1 MSKSTNQQKLQVL
14 RIYLE
19 DLKRR
24 VKPKKTVIPVD
35 EED

>member
-14 RIYLE
+14 KIYLE

>member
-14 RIYLE
+14 KIYLE

-24 VKPKKTVIPVD
+24 VKPKKTVILVD